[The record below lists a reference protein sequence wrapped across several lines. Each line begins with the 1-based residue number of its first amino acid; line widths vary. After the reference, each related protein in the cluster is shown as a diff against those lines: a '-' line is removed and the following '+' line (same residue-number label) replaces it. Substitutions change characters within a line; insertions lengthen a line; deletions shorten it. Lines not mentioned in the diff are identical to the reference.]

1 MSSKSVDISTVPKN
15 YEYRKKKQEKG
26 KRFSRDKRNN
36 KTDECDDL
44 NELPDGVFDKKSDFN
59 SFDFLHEKKEVVKED
74 LSKDKKEDLSKDKKE
89 NLSLEE
95 VESEET
101 FDESYFEP
109 VVIK

>member
-15 YEYRKKKQEKG
+15 YEYRKKKQDKG

-36 KTDECDDL
+36 KIDECDDL
-44 NELPDGVFDKKSDFN
+44 NELPDGVFDKKSDFF
-59 SFDFLHEKKEVVKED
+59 SSDFLHEKKKVLKNKDEKENSIKED
-74 LSKDKKEDLSKDKKE
+74 I
-89 NLSLEE
+89 LE
-95 VESEET
+95 VTYEET